1 MGRLASSPRV
11 IVTSPSS
18 CFCSWSAW
26 SCHIMLSV
34 RMRGANLGS
43 RSPLDRAATA
53 LLAASPPPSSRRRDL
68 RGAGLIRPCSEPLL
82 LVLCCGRLPAPPE
95 GGAVDPHP
103 VQDDGE
109 LACQCHLGALHPASL
124 GDLQSPALERR
135 KSHRPRQQDVRTL
148 IQRGAH
154 HGVADPTD
162 RPRD

>member
-1 MGRLASSPRV
+1 
-11 IVTSPSS
+11 
-18 CFCSWSAW
+18 
-26 SCHIMLSV
+26 MLSV

-109 LACQCHLGALHPASL
+109 LACQCHLGALHPAPL
-124 GDLQSPALERR
+124 GDFQSPALERR
-135 KSHRPRQQDVRTL
+135 KSHRPRQQDVRTSYSAVRTMASPTRL
-148 IQRGAH
+148 TAPVMSVSPDWYFL
-154 HGVADPTD
+154 GVSPKCAPTALD
-162 RPRD
+162 